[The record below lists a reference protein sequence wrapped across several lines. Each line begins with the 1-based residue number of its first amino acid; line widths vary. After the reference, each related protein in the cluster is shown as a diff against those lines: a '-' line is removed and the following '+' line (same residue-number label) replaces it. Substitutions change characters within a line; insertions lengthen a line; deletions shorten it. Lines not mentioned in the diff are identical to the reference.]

1 MLSTLEENNKKAE
14 LNNQTINDEEIFY
27 IKAKSNN
34 RLYET
39 GLPIFIQNICNGIIN
54 LVQLIKKS

>member
-14 LNNQTINDEEIFY
+14 LHNETINDEEIFY

-54 LVQLIKKS
+54 LV